1 MWRNNT
7 AAVTFSALLNVG
19 RTIFVSTLL
28 LGGSLLFGRDIYILI
43 ISPIERMVE
52 KVTDVIKNPQ
62 KVKELAFIE
71 QEEDENREEEKIIED
86 EDEIVPKEDQLETQ
100 LIEDAI
106 KKIGI
111 LLGIGLGE
119 AGTGLISNY

>member
-1 MWRNNT
+1 
-7 AAVTFSALLNVG
+7 
-19 RTIFVSTLL
+19 
-28 LGGSLLFGRDIYILI
+28 
-43 ISPIERMVE
+43 
-52 KVTDVIKNPQ
+52 VTDVIKNPQ

-71 QEEDENREEEKIIED
+71 QEEDENKEDEKIIED

-100 LIEDAI
+100 VIEDAI

-119 AGTGLISNY
+119 AGTGLITNY